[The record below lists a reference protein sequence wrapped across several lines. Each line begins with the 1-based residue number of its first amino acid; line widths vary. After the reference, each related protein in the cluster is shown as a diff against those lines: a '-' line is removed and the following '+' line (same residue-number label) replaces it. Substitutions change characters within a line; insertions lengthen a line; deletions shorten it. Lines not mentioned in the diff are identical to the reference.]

1 MSDNIVKKIIA
12 HSQQVINKM
21 MKPPTENLSTN
32 EINTENNIIKQI
44 IGHSQNVLN
53 KFIGKPNQNNIDF
66 VLKKGLV
73 AGRNYFQIIGLFEEK
88 TDDGYLKFNDNG
100 LITTYLETSPEV
112 AFIQEY
118 TSTQIYEPSQENKTN
133 EIDNN
138 TQYLGGDTNKE
149 NVLSS
154 IIRHSQSIIH
164 KLINAKSENNS
175 DLETPLISPSSMED
189 GEDTTQTAFAASDK
203 AVSLNKNIIQD
214 VLLNSHNIISKLL
227 NNTTKAYN
235 SFGNVAVGE
244 VAETDGVTLV
254 KPSGRFQK
262 GILYKYYVG
271 KYIQEESNKLQFVRD
286 DTAPLELVAPANTRF
301 QEITYG
307 KPVNPQETQPIYPE
321 ASAPQYIE
329 SPPNQPTPVQPVLHN
344 YQLPPPEEQAVSQ
357 DVQLPPIVPQ
367 ASVKNTAIDTEE
379 RDDRNYYDRPIQ
391 NAKQI
396 TIKSI
401 DGDGVKQNRAYTVTL
416 NSDKTYQVVS

>member
-21 MKPPTENLSTN
+21 MKPPTENLSAN

-66 VLKKGLV
+66 ALKKGLV
-73 AGRNYFQIIGLFEEK
+73 AGRNYFQIIGLFEEQ

-100 LITTYLETSPEV
+100 LITSFLETSPEV

-118 TSTQIYEPSQENKTN
+118 TSTQIYKPSQENKTN

-164 KLINAKSENNS
+164 KLINAKPENNS
-175 DLETPLISPSSMED
+175 NLETPLISPSYMED
-189 GEDTTQTAFAASDK
+189 GEDTTQTAFADSDK
-203 AVSLNKNIIQD
+203 VVPLNKNIIQD

-227 NNTTKAYN
+227 NNTKKA
-235 SFGNVAVGE
+235 
-244 VAETDGVTLV
+244 
-254 KPSGRFQK
+254 SG
-262 GILYKYYVG
+262 
-271 KYIQEESNKLQFVRD
+271 
-286 DTAPLELVAPANTRF
+286 
-301 QEITYG
+301 
-307 KPVNPQETQPIYPE
+307 
-321 ASAPQYIE
+321 
-329 SPPNQPTPVQPVLHN
+329 
-344 YQLPPPEEQAVSQ
+344 
-357 DVQLPPIVPQ
+357 
-367 ASVKNTAIDTEE
+367 
-379 RDDRNYYDRPIQ
+379 
-391 NAKQI
+391 
-396 TIKSI
+396 
-401 DGDGVKQNRAYTVTL
+401 
-416 NSDKTYQVVS
+416 